1 MVDFEIK
8 LEMVDPTG
16 VASNSA
22 KLSTPYNNDPE
33 RMRRDRI
40 FVTMG
45 DFIYHVDGNGQILE
59 TIKKI

>member
-8 LEMVDPTG
+8 LETVDPVG
-16 VASNSA
+16 VVSNSA
-22 KLSTPYNNDPE
+22 KLSIPYNNDPE
-33 RMRRDRI
+33 RMRMHRI

-45 DFIYHVDGNGQILE
+45 NFIYYVDGDGQILE